1 MRFTSLFLALALLGI
16 FHAPNI
22 RNAASGTLPCYTD
35 SGTLCGSTF
44 HVIHDHTSLVTA
56 SDCAPLAECLFTT
69 YKTWPPAAQ
78 FSNAYYACQAT
89 QIGVVYF
96 SVEMDAHPLS
106 GNQVA
111 WSFLNTSGLT
121 IPANTTINYAFT
133 CEGI

>member
-1 MRFTSLFLALALLGI
+1 MLATLLAVVLSFAPHHTMR
-16 FHAPNI
+16 PM
-22 RNAASGTLPCYTD
+22 ASGTLPCYTD
-35 SGTLCGSTF
+35 SGTLCGSSF

-56 SDCAPLAECLFTT
+56 SDCASLAECLFTA

-89 QIGVVYF
+89 QIGTVYF
-96 SVEMDAHPLS
+96 SLEMDGHPIS
-106 GNQVA
+106 GNTMA
-111 WSFLNTSGLT
+111 WSFFNTSGLT